1 MKNELASNFVH
12 GDDVLLGT
20 VIQTPVRCTHTFRK
34 GVFYGAASLPGLP
47 EVGGKA

>member
-20 VIQTPVRCTHTFRK
+20 VIQTAVRCKHTFCK
-34 GVFYGAASLPGLP
+34 GVFYDAASLPGLP
-47 EVGGKA
+47 EAGSKA